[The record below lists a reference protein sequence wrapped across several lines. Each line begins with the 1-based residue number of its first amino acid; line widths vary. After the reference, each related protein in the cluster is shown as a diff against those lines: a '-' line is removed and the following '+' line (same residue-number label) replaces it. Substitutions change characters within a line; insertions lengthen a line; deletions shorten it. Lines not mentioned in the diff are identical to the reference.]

1 MAQRFVIPLV
11 ETARAETGAVLGVS
25 DRRVYPHLSTI
36 SNAIMYD
43 CRPTYACGKQLRYR
57 TQRMRNLDIYFVT
70 ASSPAGIELG
80 IAIAEAAQHPFEQI
94 CFVIG
99 RIVAGL
105 CAVKVGRIKQAR
117 DPPRL
122 RPVVTR
128 DL

>member
-11 ETARAETGAVLGVS
+11 KTARTEAGAILRVS
-25 DRRVYPHLSTI
+25 DRRVHPHLSTI

-57 TQRMRNLDIYFVT
+57 TQSVRNLNIYFVT
-70 ASSPAGIELG
+70 AGSPAGIELG
-80 IAIAEAAQHPFEQI
+80 IAIAEAAQLPLKQI

-99 RIVAGL
+99 RIEKAG
-105 CAVKVGRIKQAR
+105 